1 MKELLCEDEGCPN
14 YGTPHVCRN
23 RVQSSLTVSYY
34 SFSISIPDFSSRPLS
49 PGENA
54 ALQIYFRNQIH
65 KRALRLLD
73 KKESLVLSPEDLEEL
88 KKEVLK
94 ISEEYSFDDWRLKE
108 TKSLLE
114 EEIENL
120 VSENQFHALSYKD
133 LTKLALARLEAK
145 LTATSPESLGF

>member
-14 YGTPHVCRN
+14 YGTPHVCKN
-23 RVQSSLTVSYY
+23 RVQTSLTVSFY
-34 SFSISIPDFSSRPLS
+34 SFPISIPDFSSRPLS
-49 PGENA
+49 TGENA

-88 KKEVLK
+88 RKEVLQ

-108 TKSLLE
+108 TKSLLDE
-114 EEIENL
+114 EMEEA
-120 VSENQFHALSYKD
+120 EKD
-133 LTKLALARLEAK
+133 FPESFVFARLRIALARLEAK